1 LTRLLLRH
9 PERLGHLPLSSQYLG
24 IRPASQM
31 PTSLLFQPSPKQTIL
46 VSRHHLHLPDM
57 PMKRNWREARGD
69 EAGAVNEA
77 RATVAIIARTE
88 NHCDP
93 GEIVENETEP
103 RIGTLVEER
112 VETAMIGGVM
122 ILGIEIIS
130 VVGIAENGMTG
141 VGAQAKTGLVPVLE
155 IDGEQAI
162 ARAAAVERGETV
174 PVVAIGYVLQVLLPE
189 TPSSNHGS

>member
-1 LTRLLLRH
+1 
-9 PERLGHLPLSSQYLG
+9 
-24 IRPASQM
+24 
-31 PTSLLFQPSPKQTIL
+31 
-46 VSRHHLHLPDM
+46 M

-77 RATVAIIARTE
+77 RAIVAIIARTE

-103 RIGTLVEER
+103 RTGTLVEER

-162 ARAAAVERGETV
+162 AHAAAVERGETV
-174 PVVAIGYVLQVLLPE
+174 PVVAIEYVLQVLLPE